1 MADDDIVRQ
10 VLAAIEATEQD
21 ARDAK
26 NDRSGVWHH
35 VVTPGGQNKVVDDL
49 GYTVTGHYHDDSAPW
64 WTCPHIARNDPDAV
78 LRRCAADRRRIER
91 HQLETAT
98 DGRYEGSLICVGCS
112 VGDDDW
118 FDRPFPCPDFLDLA
132 DSYGVAPAT
141 DPADTQETNR

>member
-64 WTCPHIARNDPDAV
+64 WTCPHIARHDPNAV
-78 LRRCAADRRRIER
+78 LRRCAADRRRLER
-91 HQLETAT
+91 HRQVV
-98 DGRYEGSLICVGCS
+98 DGGSDSAWPAPGHCAACIT
-112 VGDDDW
+112 GDDYV
-118 FDRPFPCPDFLDLA
+118 PFPCPDFLDLA
-132 DSYGVAPAT
+132 DSYGVAPDAE
-141 DPADTQETNR
+141 PAPQETT